1 MNTPTRFVVRWDDTT
16 SQYRVSKPG
25 IDYMEVVS
33 AQDYDHATQTIAQ
46 LTDELNRLRL
56 EHKETMRLFPQLME
70 AIDQLCPDWRE
81 RFITQEMLET
91 LVLAEGIAK
100 SQKTPPAA
108 S

>member
-1 MNTPTRFVVRWDDTT
+1 
-16 SQYRVSKPG
+16 
-25 IDYMEVVS
+25 
-33 AQDYDHATQTIAQ
+33 
-46 LTDELNRLRL
+46 
-56 EHKETMRLFPQLME
+56 ME